1 MKIAVFSKNDS
12 WHLSDLKRAA
22 GSRHSLND
30 VNWETVSSMVPSDRG
45 LPIDIRSNEN
55 SIAECDAV
63 IVRAMPRGSL
73 EQIVFRM
80 DALAALERQGI
91 LVVNP
96 PKAVETC
103 VDKYLTLVRLKQ
115 ACLPIPKTI
124 VCQTAADASL
134 AFDSFENDAVLK
146 PIFGSEGRGIVR
158 IREPDLARRTFRLLE
173 SVGQLIYLQ
182 EFVDHDG
189 WDLRLL
195 VLGEKVWAMRREN
208 KLDWRSNASRGAC
221 VSAHQ
226 PTVDERDLAIRAA
239 NATGTIIAGVDVLYD
254 RNGRPQIVEVNSAS
268 GWRHLSAVT
277 GIDIAAELLA
287 EMEFLCGTQI
297 SNRSTLQTQSE

>member
-12 WHLSDLKRAA
+12 WHLSDLQRAA
-22 GSRHSLND
+22 SPRHSLIV
-30 VNWETVSSMVPSDRG
+30 VNWETVSSTVPSDPC
-45 LPIDIRSNEN
+45 LPIEIKSRGI
-55 SIAECDAV
+55 SITECDAV

-80 DALAALERQGI
+80 DALAALERQGV

-115 ACLPIPKTI
+115 AGLPIPRTI

-134 AFDSFENDAVLK
+134 AFDAFENDAVLK
-146 PIFGSEGRGIVR
+146 PVFGSEGRGIVR
-158 IREPDLARRTFRLLE
+158 LREPDLAMRTFRLLE

-182 EFVDHDG
+182 EFVDHNG

-195 VLGEKVWAMRREN
+195 VLGEKIWAMRREN
-208 KLDWRSNASRGAC
+208 KFDWRTNASRGAC

-226 PTVDERDLAIRAA
+226 PSDEERDLASRAA
-239 NATGTIIAGVDVLYD
+239 NATGAIIAGVDVLYD
-254 RNGRPQIVEVNSAS
+254 RAGRPQIVEVNSAS
-268 GWRHLSAVT
+268 GWRHLSAIT
-277 GIDIAAELLA
+277 GIDIAAELLT
-287 EMEFLCGTQI
+287 EMEFLCSTRL
-297 SNRSTLQTQSE
+297 SNRSALQNQSE